1 MLKKV
6 LSGALRHRR
15 GNGVPP
21 QAAAEISQARQL
33 AQHLQA
39 AREDERARLARE
51 LHDELGALLTSAKLD
66 AARLKSRLA
75 QAPPETLERLAHL
88 VDTLDRVISLKR
100 RITEDLRPSAL
111 IHLGLVAALEIAAR
125 EFAQCSGL
133 AVHAELA
140 PVRLSPSAE
149 LAVYRLVQEALTNV
163 AKHAGARQVWLRLGE
178 SGDRVEAGVR
188 DDGQGFD
195 VHGVSSSAYGLLGMR
210 FRAEAEHGTLALQT
224 APGQGT
230 RVSVSLPRSA

>member
-1 MLKKV
+1 M
-6 LSGALRHRR
+6 
-15 GNGVPP
+15 
-21 QAAAEISQARQL
+21 Q
-33 AQHLQA
+33 
-39 AREDERARLARE
+39 
-51 LHDELGALLTSAKLD
+51 
-66 AARLKSRLA
+66 
-75 QAPPETLERLAHL
+75 
-88 VDTLDRVISLKR
+88 TLDRVISLKR

-133 AVHAELA
+133 AVHAELS

-163 AKHAGARQVWLRLGE
+163 AKHARARQVWLRLGE
-178 SGDRVEAGVR
+178 RGDRVEADVR

-195 VHGVSSSAYGLLGMR
+195 AQDEGCCAYGLLGMR
-210 FRAEAEHGTLALQT
+210 FRAEAEHGALTLQT

-230 RVSVSLPRSA
+230 RIGVSLPRSA

>member
-1 MLKKV
+1 MTAV
-6 LSGALRHRR
+6 LPGAQ
-15 GNGVPP
+15 PD
-21 QAAAEISQARQL
+21 AAAEVEQARQL

-75 QAPPETLERLAHL
+75 GAPPETLERLAHL
-88 VDTLDRVISLKR
+88 GQTLDRVISLKR

-111 IHLGLVAALEIAAR
+111 MHLGLVAALEIAAR
-125 EFAQCSGL
+125 EFAQCSGIV
-133 AVHAELA
+133 VHAELA

-163 AKHAGARQVWLRLGE
+163 AKHAGAQTVWLRLVE
-178 SGDRVEAGVR
+178 RGDRVEAAVR
-188 DDGQGFD
+188 DDGRGFD
-195 VHGVSSSAYGLLGMR
+195 AHRVSSGAYGLLGMR
-210 FRAEAEHGTLALQT
+210 FRVEAERGALTLET

-230 RVSVSLPRSA
+230 RVGVSLPRAA

>member
-1 MLKKV
+1 MTRV

-15 GNGVPP
+15 PNGALPD
-21 QAAAEISQARQL
+21 AAHEVSQARQL

-75 QAPPETLERLAHL
+75 GAPP
-88 VDTLDRVISLKR
+88 DTLDRVISLKR

-125 EFAQCSGL
+125 EFTQCSGIV
-133 AVHAELA
+133 VHAELS
-140 PVRLSPSAE
+140 PVRLGPSAE

-163 AKHAGARQVWLRLGE
+163 AKHAGARTVWLRLGE
-178 SGDRVEAGVR
+178 RGDRVEAEVR

-195 VHGVSSSAYGLLGMR
+195 AHGVSSRTYGLLGMR
-210 FRAEAEHGTLALQT
+210 FRAEAEGGALTLQT

-230 RVSVSLPRSA
+230 RVGIGLPRAA

>member
-1 MLKKV
+1 VVSL
-6 LSGALRHRR
+6 
-15 GNGVPP
+15 
-21 QAAAEISQARQL
+21 
-33 AQHLQA
+33 
-39 AREDERARLARE
+39 AREVAQPVVAGRVDERARLARE

-75 QAPPETLERLAHL
+75 GAPPDTLERLAHL

-125 EFAQCSGL
+125 EFTQCSGIV
-133 AVHAELA
+133 VHAELS
-140 PVRLSPSAE
+140 PVRLGPSAE

-163 AKHAGARQVWLRLGE
+163 AKHAGARTVWLRLGE
-178 SGDRVEAGVR
+178 RGDRVEAEVR

-195 VHGVSSSAYGLLGMR
+195 AHGVSSRTYGLLGMR
-210 FRAEAEHGTLALQT
+210 FRAEAEGGALTLQT

-230 RVSVSLPRSA
+230 RVGIGLPRAA